1 MGVSILV
8 GIGLLILL
16 LMGLPL
22 FIGFGLLSILSY
34 HYIAQI
40 ELASMIAEFYRFVG
54 APGVMAIPLFAFAGY
69 ILAESGAPRRL
80 VEVSQAFFGW
90 MPAGLA
96 MVCLISCSIFTSLTG
111 ASGVTIIAIG
121 GLLFPALIR
130 AGYKEE
136 FNLGLLVSNGSLGL
150 LLPPSLPVIIYG
162 LVAKVDVEQ
171 LFVAGILPALLL
183 ITLLFAYTLFRTAKW
198 NIPTQPFRF
207 QECLLSL
214 WSARYEVP
222 LPFIVIAGIY
232 LGWFTAAEAAAIT
245 AFYVFVVEV
254 LILRDIP
261 LGKLFGIMKDAMMM
275 VGAIIV
281 ILGVALAFTNFIID
295 QQVPMKL
302 FDYLKEVLPNRY
314 AFLLALNV
322 FLLIVGCLMDIFSAI
337 VVTVPLIVPIAQQ
350 FGVDPIHLGIIFL
363 ANLEIGFITPPVG
376 INLFI
381 ASFRFNRPITE
392 LYRSSLPF
400 LLVLIL
406 GLLIITYW
414 ESLSL
419 FLPEISGM
427 RAHDIPEYLR
437 GVR

>member
-1 MGVSILV
+1 MIEAIV
-8 GIGLLILL
+8 GIGVFALI

-22 FIGFGLLSILSY
+22 FVGFGLLSILCY

-40 ELASMIAEFYRFVG
+40 EIASMIAEFYRFVG

-69 ILAESGAPRRL
+69 VLAESNAPKRL

-121 GLLFPALIR
+121 GLLFPALQK

-162 LVAKVDVEQ
+162 LIAKVDIEQ
-171 LFVAGILPALLL
+171 LFIAGILPCVLL
-183 ITLLFAYTLFRTAKW
+183 IALLFAYSGLRSSNW
-198 NIPTQPFRF
+198 DIPKQPFRWRN
-207 QECLLSL
+207 CLSSL
-214 WSARYEVP
+214 WVARYEVP
-222 LPFIVIAGIY
+222 LPFILIGGIY

-245 AFYVFVVEV
+245 AFYALVVEV

-261 LGKLFGIMKDAMMM
+261 VKKLFNVMKDAMMM
-275 VGAIIV
+275 VGAIIA
-281 ILGVALAFTNFIID
+281 ILGLAMAFTNFVID

-302 FDYLKEVLPNRY
+302 FDYLKGVLPNRY
-314 AFLLALNV
+314 AFLAALNV
-322 FLLIVGCLMDIFSAI
+322 FLLIVGCLMDVFSAI
-337 VVTVPLIVPIAQQ
+337 VVTVPLIVPIAEK
-350 FGVDPIHLGIIFL
+350 FGVDPVHLGIIFL
-363 ANLEIGFITPPVG
+363 VNLEIGFMTPPVG

-392 LYRSSLPF
+392 LYRASLPF
-400 LLVLIL
+400 LLVLIA

-414 ESLSL
+414 EGLSL
-419 FLPEISGM
+419 ILPEISGM
-427 RAHDIPEYLR
+427 RAHDLPAYLR

>member
-1 MGVSILV
+1 
-8 GIGLLILL
+8 
-16 LMGLPL
+16 
-22 FIGFGLLSILSY
+22 
-34 HYIAQI
+34 
-40 ELASMIAEFYRFVG
+40 
-54 APGVMAIPLFAFAGY
+54 
-69 ILAESGAPRRL
+69 
-80 VEVSQAFFGW
+80 

-121 GLLFPALIR
+121 GLLFPALIG

-150 LLPPSLPVIIYG
+150 LLPPSLPVIIYA

-171 LFVAGILPALLL
+171 LFIAGILPCLLL
-183 ITLLFAYTLFRTAKW
+183 IALLFAYVWFRSAKW
-198 NIPTQPFRF
+198 HILSQPFHLKHCY
-207 QECLLSL
+207 ESL
-214 WSARYEVP
+214 WRSRYEVP
-222 LPFIVIAGIY
+222 LPFIVIGGIY
-232 LGWFTAAEAAAIT
+232 SGWFTAAEAAAIT
-245 AFYVFVVEV
+245 AFYVLVVEV
-254 LILRDIP
+254 LILRDIS
-261 LGKLFGIMKDAMMM
+261 LRKLFSIMQDAMMM
-275 VGAIIV
+275 VGAIIA
-281 ILGVALAFTNFIID
+281 ILGLALALTNFVID
-295 QQVPMKL
+295 QQIPMKL
-302 FDYLKEVLPNRY
+302 FDYLKTVLPNRY
-314 AFLLALNV
+314 VFLIALNV

-392 LYRSSLPF
+392 LYRASLPF
-400 LLVLIL
+400 LLVLIV

-427 RAHDIPEYLR
+427 RAHDLPAYLR